1 MFISKWSMMWNMT
14 TIDIMTPTTKTLDLI
29 HFKGKIN
36 NIVINLNSK
45 SYNDNDIG
53 FDIYVS
59 VLK

>member
-1 MFISKWSMMWNMT
+1 MYWCNKNELT

>member
-1 MFISKWSMMWNMT
+1 MWNMT